1 MNEIDVCR
9 TARGLLLVASICI
22 TSCATNEMTGR
33 SQIMLGDEATLIAEK
48 TQGFAAMKAQY
59 AAKRQLITSGPTKA
73 RIDGITNQLIEQA
86 VRYRPDSASWDW
98 EMIVVDTPE
107 VNAFA
112 LPGGRMGIYT
122 GMIKLASSDDEIAQV
137 IGHEIGHALAKHGLE
152 KKTTR
157 QGVGALAGLGSI
169 LLGQSGVNTQ
179 LSQDALAAGAVGLIA
194 APNSRTAERE
204 ADLFGIELAAR
215 AGYDPK
221 AAVSLW
227 KKMGEKS
234 HGAQTGFFDTHP
246 SDHERATN
254 LGELHAPMEVLRS
267 QEMAKWPVV
276 KTKVRNRMVST
287 TKRPQPFDWL
297 NAPKAARPKI
307 HGEEPLKLHGV
318 K

>member
-1 MNEIDVCR
+1 MKTSTIR
-9 TARGLLLVASICI
+9 RAALGLMLVAGLGL
-22 TSCATNEMTGR
+22 TGCATNQMTGR
-33 SQIMLGDEATLIAEK
+33 SQIIIGDESALIAE
-48 TQGFAAMKAQY
+48 TSQGFAAMKAQY
-59 AAKRQLITSGPTKA
+59 AAKRQLVTTGPVKA
-73 RIDGITNQLIEQA
+73 RIDAITNQLIEQA
-86 VRYRPDSASWDW
+86 VRYRPDSAAWDW
-98 EMIVVDTPE
+98 EMIVVNTPV

-112 LPGGRMGIYT
+112 LPGGKMGIYT
-122 GMIKLASSDDEIAQV
+122 GMIKLAASDDEIAQV

-152 KKTTR
+152 KRATR

-234 HGAQTGFFDTHP
+234 NGAQTGFFDTHP

-254 LGELHAPMEVLRS
+254 LGGLHAPMESIRS

-276 KTKVRNRMVST
+276 KTKVRNRVVST
-287 TKRPQPFDWL
+287 TKRPLPYDWL
-297 NAPKAARPKI
+297 NAPKASRPKAADE
-307 HGEEPLKLHGV
+307 HPLKLHGV
-318 K
+318 S